1 MFGQLTD
8 LLFLGHVDSDMA
20 GLAARLFNLLHGG
33 LPCLVIAVRDNDME
47 APLERLRVMKR
58 VHDRQR
64 VEPLVAMENEQRLQ
78 SLVAMENEQRLRS
91 LVAMENEQR
100 LRSPEDRAGSRARCP
115 HRE

>member
-64 VEPLVAMENEQRLQ
+64 VEPLVAMENEQRL
-78 SLVAMENEQRLRS
+78 RS